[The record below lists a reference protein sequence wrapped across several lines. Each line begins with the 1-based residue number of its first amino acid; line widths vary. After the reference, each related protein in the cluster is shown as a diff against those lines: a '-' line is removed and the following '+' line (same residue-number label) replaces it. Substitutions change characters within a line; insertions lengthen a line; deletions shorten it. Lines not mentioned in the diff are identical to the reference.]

1 MKKKTNL
8 ILVFALLAGLL
19 AGCGT
24 KTAAGPE
31 AQVDLNAFMKDT
43 LDSSE
48 LGSVEAAGDELTEAF
63 YTGLREIDTVQRVV
77 YMPMIT
83 GVVSEYA
90 LLQCADRE
98 SAEKAAALLQTRV
111 DTQAQGGAWY
121 PESMEN
127 WAKAKVIVKGNYVA
141 MIAAGDATDDIAADF
156 EKLF

>member
-1 MKKKTNL
+1 MKKKLYLL
-8 ILVFALLAGLL
+8 ITLALLSVLP

-24 KTAAGPE
+24 RTASGSE
-31 AQVDLNAFMKDT
+31 VQVDLEAFMQDT
-43 LDSSE
+43 LDSYE
-48 LGSVEAAGDELTEAF
+48 LGSVEAVGDELTEAF
-63 YTGLREIDTVQRVV
+63 YPGLREIDAVQRVV
-77 YMPMIT
+77 YMPLIT

-98 SAEKAAALLQTRV
+98 NAEKAAALLQSRV

-127 WAKAKVIVKGNYVA
+127 WSKARVIVKGNYVA

-156 EKLF
+156 EKQF